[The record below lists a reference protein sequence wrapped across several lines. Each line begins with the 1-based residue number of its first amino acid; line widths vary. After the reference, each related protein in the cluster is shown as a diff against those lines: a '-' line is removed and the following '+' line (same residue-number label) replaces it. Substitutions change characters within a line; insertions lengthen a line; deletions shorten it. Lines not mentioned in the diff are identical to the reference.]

1 MPDSRLPVVI
11 LISGRG
17 SNLQALIDSM
27 NTNGLPIDIRAVISS
42 RWSAEGLLRARNAG
56 IETHVIEPTDHPDRD
71 AFDNKL
77 AETIDGCKPELI
89 ILAGFMRILTDTFV
103 KTYRGRLLNI
113 HPSLLPEFPG
123 LNTHQRAIDADK
135 KESGA
140 SVHYVTEQVDG
151 GPVFMQVRVPIKASD
166 NATTLAARV
175 LEQEHRL
182 FPEAIRMAAEKR
194 VELGADG
201 TVLLDGKPLVEPI
214 LI

>member
-1 MPDSRLPVVI
+1 MPDSRLSVVI

-42 RWSAEGLLRARNAG
+42 RWDAEGLIRARNAG
-56 IETHVIEPTDHPDRD
+56 IETHVVEPTDYPDRD

-103 KTYRGRLLNI
+103 KTYRGKLLNI

-123 LNTHQRAIDADK
+123 LNTHQRAIDAGK

-151 GPVFMQVRVPIKASD
+151 GPVFIQVRVPIKAND
-166 NATTLAARV
+166 NAATLAARV
-175 LEQEHRL
+175 LEQEHHL

-194 VELGADG
+194 VELDANG
-201 TVLLDGKPLVEPI
+201 TVLLDGKPLAEPI